1 MVLMVQKK
9 SNGKQTAEK
18 KFSINFSKAKKKKKK
33 KKSLGLHYNGNN
45 SFILLFYYSLI

>member
-18 KFSINFSKAKKKKKK
+18 KFSINFSKAKKKKK
-33 KKSLGLHYNGNN
+33 SLGLHYNGDN

>member
-33 KKSLGLHYNGNN
+33 SLGLHYNGDN

>member
-33 KKSLGLHYNGNN
+33 IAWFAL
-45 SFILLFYYSLI
+45 

>member
-1 MVLMVQKK
+1 MVQKK

-33 KKSLGLHYNGNN
+33 KSLGLHYNGDN